1 MSGPNMRRRLVESMH
16 GMERLEIRLLFES
29 DIPAAMKLKE
39 AAGWNQTEA
48 DWRRLIKLEP
58 DGCFAAVENDQLV
71 GTTTTTTYEDD
82 LAWIG
87 MVLVDPQYRR
97 RGIATRLLET
107 AVAYLEG
114 KVTVIKLDATAEGN
128 PVYEKFGFKTESL
141 VERWRGS
148 VKSRS
153 IAHEDMAIDL
163 NALLG
168 LDRRAFSADRSRL
181 IKSLIDDSRM
191 SPVLVKDESGSL
203 AGYALARAG
212 TKEVYIGPVVST
224 DTTHVENLFDRS
236 LGQLS
241 GSSVYIDFSN
251 ECGVSSSVLA
261 DRGFV
266 KERDLI
272 RMSLG
277 SRSVRTSTFVIAIA
291 GPEIG

>member
-1 MSGPNMRRRLVESMH
+1 MH
-16 GMERLEIRLLFES
+16 GMDQVQIRLLFES
-29 DIPAAMKLKE
+29 DILAAMKLKE

-58 DGCFAAVENDQLV
+58 NGCFAAIENDRLV
-71 GTTTTTTYEDD
+71 GTTTTTTYKED

-87 MVLVDPQYRR
+87 MVLVDPQRRR
-97 RGIATRLLET
+97 RGIATRLVEMAL
-107 AVAYLEG
+107 AYLDG
-114 KVTVIKLDATAEGN
+114 KVAVIKLDATAEGS
-128 PVYEKFGFKTESL
+128 PVYEKFGFKPESI

-148 VKSRS
+148 GKSRS
-153 IAHEDMAIDL
+153 IEREDTAIDL
-163 NALLG
+163 NALLA

-181 IKSLIDDSRM
+181 INYLIDDSRI

-203 AGYALARAG
+203 TGYALARAG
-212 TKEVYIGPVVST
+212 TKAVYIGPVVT
-224 DTTHVENLFDRS
+224 GDTAHVESLLDRVR
-236 LGQLS
+236 GQLS

-272 RMSLG
+272 RMSFG
-277 SRSVRTSTFVIAIA
+277 SRSVKTSPLVIAIA